1 MSMENAGTAFALVIA
16 AGAATG
22 IGAAVVFFPTLA
34 KLANRRFLGCSL
46 GLAAGVMLYVSLVDI
61 YGKAITGFM
70 ESGHDEGK
78 AFLYTTICFFGGILL
93 MMVRIVQKRKAKRRT
108 IALKKYSFLMT

>member
-1 MSMENAGTAFALVIA
+1 MSLENAGTAFALVIA

-78 AFLYTTICFFGGILL
+78 AFLYTTICFFGGIFA
-93 MMVRIVQKRKAKRRT
+93 MMVSVYKSEPEKRRT
-108 IALKKYSFLMT
+108 SCTEE